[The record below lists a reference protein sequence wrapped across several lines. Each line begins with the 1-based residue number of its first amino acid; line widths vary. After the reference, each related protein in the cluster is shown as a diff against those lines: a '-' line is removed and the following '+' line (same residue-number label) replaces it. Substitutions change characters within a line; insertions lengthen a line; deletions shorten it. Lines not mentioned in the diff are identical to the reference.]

1 MNAYEM
7 GCKLDAESAPRATAI
22 ARDAM
27 GSWSNFLPTGT
38 EITDELRTVGSMIIQ
53 LDRDIKNTPKL
64 DSRFV
69 NDWDSFHQEW
79 DEYFTVTLDWLKSSV
94 GTTVAINGK
103 TVLDKIGEYKER
115 FGTFR
120 KIAVAAGTHTYLPQP
135 PGEER
140 ESKIPWAW
148 IIGGAGAVALTVV
161 GISAYRGFTVRAP
174 KSHHAQGGVLK
185 AIGVKGGGQEGGTN
199 WTPVIMGGGLV
210 AIILAFAVINGG
222 KK

>member
-1 MNAYEM
+1 MA
-7 GCKLDAESAPRATAI
+7 
-22 ARDAM
+22 
-27 GSWSNFLPTGT
+27 
-38 EITDELRTVGSMIIQ
+38 
-53 LDRDIKNTPKL
+53 
-64 DSRFV
+64 
-69 NDWDSFHQEW
+69 
-79 DEYFTVTLDWLKSSV
+79 
-94 GTTVAINGK
+94 
-103 TVLDKIGEYKER
+103 
-115 FGTFR
+115 
-120 KIAVAAGTHTYLPQP
+120 YLPQP